1 MTIKRKRRENETVA
15 LEMTPMIDV
24 VFQLLI
30 FFIVTKKEEDILS
43 HLDVNRPAPDKPRPP
58 EEKQDELL
66 DIIVWEKG
74 YVMKG
79 RKVAIEEVERQL
91 GKYSSISKNVS
102 VVIKCEEKSPHSY
115 LVKVLDICSKKGLK
129 NLNVFSL

>member
-1 MTIKRKRRENETVA
+1 MARKKTKKEQETVA

-66 DIIVWEKG
+66 DIIIWEKG
-74 YVMKG
+74 FVLKG

-91 GKYSSISKNVS
+91 AKYSSISKNVS
-102 VVIKCEEKSPHSY
+102 VVIKCEEKSPHAY
-115 LVKVLDICSKKGLK
+115 LIQVLDICAKKGLK